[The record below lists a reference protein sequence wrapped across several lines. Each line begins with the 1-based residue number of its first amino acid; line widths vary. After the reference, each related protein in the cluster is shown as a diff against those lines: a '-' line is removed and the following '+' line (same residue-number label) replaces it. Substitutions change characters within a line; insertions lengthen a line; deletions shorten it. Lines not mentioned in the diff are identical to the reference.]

1 MTFYFRREYRGPL
14 RLAVLDLAGT
24 IVDYGSRAPSLAY
37 VELFKS
43 HGVEITLDQA
53 RAPMGLDKDGH
64 LRAILAMPEVAV
76 KWWQVHGREATEE
89 DVAQLAEEGRPLVI
103 DMACRRAKL
112 IPGALHT
119 CRWLRERGVRIAATT
134 GYFRELH
141 DALMPI
147 LRRQGFQAAVSLC
160 ADDVAAARPAPWM
173 LIRCMVETGVYPPAS
188 VVKIGDT
195 TPDVDEGLNAGAW
208 TVAVVRSGAALGMS
222 EEEIQE
228 LPPAELAARLDEA
241 RAAMLTAGAHIVV
254 ESIADVPQA
263 VQELEMRMTMGD
275 KP

>member
-1 MTFYFRREYRGPL
+1 
-14 RLAVLDLAGT
+14 
-24 IVDYGSRAPSLAY
+24 
-37 VELFKS
+37 
-43 HGVEITLDQA
+43 
-53 RAPMGLDKDGH
+53 
-64 LRAILAMPEVAV
+64 
-76 KWWQVHGREATEE
+76 
-89 DVAQLAEEGRPLVI
+89 
-103 DMACRRAKL
+103 
-112 IPGALHT
+112 
-119 CRWLRERGVRIAATT
+119 
-134 GYFRELH
+134 
-141 DALMPI
+141 
-147 LRRQGFQAAVSLC
+147 
-160 ADDVAAARPAPWM
+160 
-173 LIRCMVETGVYPPAS
+173 MVETGVYPPAS